1 MIQISKKA
9 IRIIRDYVRR
19 KERLRNQIALMT
31 EIAFRDGAISS
42 DAHDRIADKLSP
54 QDEETDSHTDI

>member
-19 KERLRNQIALMT
+19 KERLRSQIALMT
-31 EIAFRDGAISS
+31 EIAFRDGGISS
-42 DAHDRIADKLSP
+42 DAHDRIAEKLSP
-54 QDEETDSHTDI
+54 QDEEADSQSDI